1 VNYYKTLK
9 MKKGLIRIL
18 KTVVIILLLA
28 SCQPAVVFGEPQ
40 PVAVK
45 PLSTIPNMYKGIYW
59 CKVDSASLYVDD
71 KVFVRRKEFLIKTT
85 KEEVVADPDLELVNG
100 QLYVKDWEG
109 YFPIT
114 EKGDTLV
121 SQIIIRDTI
130 FAIGDAGILKP
141 FKGHLV
147 LNLKLKEDAWE
158 VLVVS
163 QRRGDFLSIARADIP
178 DNLAQLDSITTVGTL
193 KGTDSIRTQIYLK
206 PTAKEFERIYDEGL
220 LFDVSCTEYERI
232 FPLKEIIY

>member
-1 VNYYKTLK
+1 

-18 KTVVIILLLA
+18 ETVIVVLLLA

-40 PVAVK
+40 PVDVK
-45 PLSTIPNMYKGIYW
+45 PLSRIPNNFIGIYW

-71 KVFVRRKEFLIKTT
+71 GAIVRRKEFLIKTT
-85 KEEVVADPDLELVNG
+85 KEEIAADPELELVNG

-109 YFPIT
+109 YFPLT
-114 EKGDTLV
+114 EKGDTLI

-130 FAIGDAGILKP
+130 FAINDTQILKP

-147 LNLKLKEDAWE
+147 LNLKLSEDAWE

-163 QRRGDFLSIARADIP
+163 QRRGELLSIARADIP
-178 DNLAQLDSITTVGTL
+178 DNLAQLDSITTVSVL

-220 LFDVSCTEYERI
+220 LFDGSCTEYERI
-232 FPLKEIIY
+232 FPLKEVIY

>member
-1 VNYYKTLK
+1 
-9 MKKGLIRIL
+9 MKKGLIRML
-18 KTVVIILLLA
+18 KIVVMACLLA
-28 SCQPAVVFGEPQ
+28 SCQPSVVFGEPQ
-40 PVAVK
+40 PVTVK
-45 PLSTIPNMYKGIYW
+45 PLSTIPNIYRGIYW

-71 KVFVRRKEFLIKTT
+71 KTFIRRKEFLIKTT
-85 KEEVVADPDLELVNG
+85 KEEITADPDLELVNG
-100 QLYVKDWEG
+100 QLYIKDWEG

-114 EKGDTLV
+114 EKGDTLI

-130 FAIGDAGILKP
+130 FAINDTQILKP

-147 LNLKLKEDAWE
+147 LNLKLNENMWE
-158 VLVVS
+158 VLVAS
-163 QRRGDFLSIARADIP
+163 QRRGELLTISRAEIP
-178 DNLAQLDSITTVGTL
+178 ENLAQLDSITTVGTL

-220 LFDVSCTEYERI
+220 LFNASCTEYERI